1 MPTSIPGVR
10 KPSTPAS
17 RARPC
22 PGRSDPTPNTTTTV
36 PHGLF
41 PEHPSTR
48 RPLRAAVPHPA
59 RLAQPTAPCT
69 DRLAPASPSPS
80 PPARPAGRSTAPYP
94 VLRRR
99 SGSRRSPPSPAV
111 TSSCVATACP
121 AWRCALL
128 DQARSACL
136 THCARVTRPAPEGS
150 ARVGRGITPTRLAQ
164 GLPGLIEGITRFA
177 CADRAR
183 PACPN
188 PIAHRATHAVLSAPR
203 RAWVKRC
210 GVRGLAVLAG
220 LGRLGRAGACSWR
233 RVACGV
239 V

>member
-1 MPTSIPGVR
+1 MTRHRTPRPPSRTDSSQSIRLHGGPIRAPYPTQLASS
-10 KPSTPAS
+10 KPA
-17 RARPC
+17 
-22 PGRSDPTPNTTTTV
+22 
-36 PHGLF
+36 
-41 PEHPSTR
+41 
-48 RPLRAAVPHPA
+48 
-59 RLAQPTAPCT
+59 APCT
-69 DRLAPASPSPS
+69 DRLAPASPSP
-80 PPARPAGRSTAPYP
+80 PARLAGWPKHCALSR
-94 VLRRR
+94 LRRR